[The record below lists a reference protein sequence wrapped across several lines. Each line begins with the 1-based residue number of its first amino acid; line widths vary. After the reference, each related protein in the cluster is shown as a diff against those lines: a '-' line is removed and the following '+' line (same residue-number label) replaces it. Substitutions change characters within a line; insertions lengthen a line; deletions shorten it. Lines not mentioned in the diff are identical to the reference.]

1 MVKSNFTGKTYDPN
15 KAVRILNMHQ
25 AAAYMNYGVALIDLW
40 SSKDTKTGK
49 PILVFIFDREESK
62 EAYDLWCNHELG

>member
-25 AAAYMNYGVALIDLW
+25 AAAYMNNGVTLIDLW
-40 SSKDTKTGK
+40 PSKDVKTGK

-62 EAYDLWCNHELG
+62 EVYDLWCNHKLQ

>member
-1 MVKSNFTGKTYDPN
+1 MVKSTFTGKTYDPS

-25 AAAYMNYGVALIDLW
+25 AAAYMNYGITLIDLW
-40 SSKDTKTGK
+40 SSKDVKTGK